1 GGGNL
6 RMLCLCRHRWHVPL
20 TGCGLFCRRWLCGD
34 STLAA
39 VIADT
44 VNRRVI
50 DHRRVV
56 NIVNVGDIDV
66 VHRSVVIELAVVPAS
81 AFVAMAEISVTV
93 SDAAVEAN
101 LRPPIALIE
110 KESVTTP
117 TPVRRSP
124 EIANLGNQ
132 YPCARNPVVV
142 SVIIVIGPVAGGPDV
157 PLAWAKRLRINR

>member
-1 GGGNL
+1 ML
-6 RMLCLCRHRWHVPL
+6 RLCCHRWQVPL
-20 TGCGLFCRRWLCGD
+20 AGCGLFCCRWLCSD

-39 VIADT
+39 VIADA
-44 VNRRVI
+44 VNRRII

-56 NIVNVGDIDV
+56 NIMNVGDVDV
-66 VHRSVVIELAVVPAS
+66 VHRTVVIELAIVPAS
-81 AFVAMAEISVTV
+81 AFVAMAEISVAV
-93 SDAAVEAN
+93 SDAAIEAN

-142 SVIIVIGPVAGGPDV
+142 AVIIVISPVAGGPDV
-157 PLAWAKRLRINR
+157 PLAGAKRLRINR

>member
-1 GGGNL
+1 
-6 RMLCLCRHRWHVPL
+6 MLCLCRHRWHVPL

-81 AFVAMAEISVTV
+81 TFVAMAEISVTV
-93 SDAAVEAN
+93 SDAAIEAN
-101 LRPPIALIE
+101 LRTPIAFME

-117 TPVRRSP
+117 KPIRRSP
-124 EIANLGNQ
+124 EIADFGSQ
-132 YPCARNPVVV
+132 YPRARNPVVV
-142 SVIIVIGPVAGGPDV
+142 AVIVVIGPVARSPDV
-157 PLAWAKRLRINR
+157 TLAWAKRLLINR